1 MSFLHTHSSECIK
14 SELDL
19 FSLPPTQTSIE
30 SSQWIYYKPVT
41 LLAHRIHHIR
51 TWRRLSGP
59 HSHHVEPSYTRRKR
73 ARGEHVGRARWRGK
87 SRPRKSFIAFHV
99 QPNRRIFQSKARIA
113 TKQRL
118 RVPRVHRG
126 VIKLCFTRK
135 NLPSN
140 LLLMERGYFWLRG
153 RHVRLVK
160 SKYSARE
167 TRAIH
172 SRKSRSRSHW
182 SSSLR
187 RFQSR

>member
-1 MSFLHTHSSECIK
+1 M
-14 SELDL
+14 DL
-19 FSLPPTQTSIE
+19 LQIHN
-30 SSQWIYYKPVT
+30 
-41 LLAHRIHHIR
+41 LARRRLAHRIRHTR
-51 TWRRLSGP
+51 TWRRLFGP
-59 HSHHVEPSYTRRKR
+59 HSHHVEPSHTRSKR
-73 ARGEHVGRARWRGK
+73 AREEHIDRTQRRNK
-87 SRPRKSFIAFHV
+87 SRPRKSFTAFHV
-99 QPNRRIFQSKARIA
+99 QPNRRVYQSKAHIA
-113 TKQRL
+113 TKQC
-118 RVPRVHRG
+118 VPRVHRD

-140 LLLMERGYFWLRG
+140 LLLMRRGYPWLHG
-153 RHVRLVK
+153 RHARRDK